1 MQQITITL
9 KGNTNHGKKYDALA
23 DIAQMI
29 DASCFTDLDIEQVQF
44 GDQSV
49 INPKKETAGDIMV
62 FGLKMSTESPT
73 KPLAEFILAAQEGG
87 EQWDSMRSFINS
99 IQEGFQ
105 VRDLHFRFVPK
116 ETQVFGKVYFFAT
129 TDDQQLLPTGC
140 TEIIDGFDALEIYA
154 NTPNPASQI
163 VYGATP
169 QILLSNAVQLM
180 RNVEDPVW
188 LKELFETL

>member
-9 KGNTNHGKKYDALA
+9 KGTSNHGMKYDALA

-29 DASCFTDLDIEQVQF
+29 DASCFMDLDIEQVQF

-49 INPKKETAGDIMV
+49 ISPKKETAGDIMV
-62 FGLKMSTESPT
+62 FGLKILERNSTKS
-73 KPLAEFILAAQEGG
+73 LSEFILAAQEYG

-129 TDDQQLLPTGC
+129 TDDQKLLPTGC

-163 VYGATP
+163 VYGVTH
-169 QILLSNAVQLM
+169 QQLLLNAMKLM
-180 RNVEDPVW
+180 RDIEDPVW
-188 LKELFETL
+188 LKGLFETL